1 MSVISIQSQVL
12 HGHVGNSAAVFPLQ
26 LAGNEVAAVPTTLL
40 SNHPAYPTVH
50 GTVLDAEL
58 VRQLLVGLEER
69 GVVKASSVLMTGY
82 IGSAEI
88 AEVVVDFV
96 TRAKARNPSL
106 TYVCDPVMGDT
117 GPGFYVKPA
126 VREAIAGQLVPL
138 ADVITP
144 NRFEFDFLT
153 GHQSGNAVALLAA
166 ARSLGKRTVLV
177 TDGSMSL
184 SDEGLETYAVEQDG
198 AWRVAT
204 PRLVCKASGTGDL
217 LTALFVANMLKGK
230 PTPLALGDAV
240 SGVFGVLEVTAENEG
255 LELDLVRASGLL
267 FGPKRRFAA
276 SVVEE

>member
-1 MSVISIQSQVL
+1 
-12 HGHVGNSAAVFPLQ
+12 VFPLQ

-69 GVVKASSVLMTGY
+69 GVVEASSVLMTGY

-106 TYVCDPVMGDT
+106 IYVCDPVMGDT

-153 GHQSGNAVALLAA
+153 GRQSGNATALLAA
-166 ARSLGKRTVLV
+166 ARTLDKRTVLV
-177 TDGSMSL
+177 TGGSMSL
-184 SDEGLETYAVEQDG
+184 SEEGLETYAVEQDG